1 MKNEVKLDIEWTIFD
16 DAVVDHKG
24 SWHAVVKQCVEQ
36 GAYPTVLFY
45 EKLELLE
52 YPPEI
57 IPGSEFSEMQI
68 LDLLKLSRTYDGNFG
83 DLNRGSSKNRIDQ
96 KAAFIKK

>member
-1 MKNEVKLDIEWTIFD
+1 MKNEVKLDTEWTIFD

-36 GAYPTVLFY
+36 GTYPTVLFY
-45 EKLELLE
+45 EKLDRDELH
-52 YPPEI
+52 PEI

-68 LDLLKLSRTYDGNFG
+68 LDLLKLSKT
-83 DLNRGSSKNRIDQ
+83 LNVIE
-96 KAAFIKK
+96 IKD